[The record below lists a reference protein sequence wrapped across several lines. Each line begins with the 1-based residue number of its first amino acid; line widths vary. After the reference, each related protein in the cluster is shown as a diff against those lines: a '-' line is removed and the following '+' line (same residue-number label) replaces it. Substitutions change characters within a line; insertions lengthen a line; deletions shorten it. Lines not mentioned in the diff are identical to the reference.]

1 MRKFDLMTEQTVYI
15 IDDDDAV
22 LDSIKELLESVNI
35 KAEIFMSAQ
44 SFLDIYSQEKT
55 GCIISDI
62 RMARMSGLA
71 LQKRLSEMGATLP
84 IIFITGHGDIDMAVG
99 ALKDGAMDFIQKP
112 YHEENLLDSINT
124 ALELDAR
131 NRNFSQQAEAM
142 EQHLETLTTRER
154 EIMGLLLK
162 GQSNKQI
169 AKNLCISSRT
179 VEVHR
184 HHVLQKHKVKSVT
197 QLMYLLN
204 HSPDP

>member
-1 MRKFDLMTEQTVYI
+1 MTEQTVYI

-55 GCIISDI
+55 GCIVSDI
-62 RMARMSGLA
+62 RMARMSGLV

-84 IIFITGHGDIDMAVG
+84 IIFITGHGDINMAVG

-112 YHEENLLDSINT
+112 YHEENLLDSINA

-131 NRNFSQQAEAM
+131 NRNFSQQTEAM
-142 EQHLETLTTRER
+142 EQHFEALTTRER
-154 EIMGLLLK
+154 EVMGLLLK

-169 AKNLCISSRT
+169 AENLCISSRT

-204 HSPDP
+204 HSLDP

>member
-1 MRKFDLMTEQTVYI
+1 MTEQTVYI

-35 KAEIFMSAQ
+35 KAEIFMSVQ

-55 GCIISDI
+55 GCIVSDI
-62 RMARMSGLA
+62 RMARMSGLV

-84 IIFITGHGDIDMAVG
+84 IIFITGHGDINMAVG

-112 YHEENLLDSINT
+112 YHEENLLDSINA

-131 NRNFSQQAEAM
+131 NRNFSQQTEAM
-142 EQHLETLTTRER
+142 EQHFEALTTRER
-154 EIMGLLLK
+154 EVMGLLLK

-204 HSPDP
+204 HSLDP

>member
-1 MRKFDLMTEQTVYI
+1 MTEQTVYI

-35 KAEIFMSAQ
+35 KAEIFTNAL
-44 SFLDIYSQEKT
+44 SFLDNYSNEFA
-55 GCIISDI
+55 GCIVCDI
-62 RMARMSGLA
+62 RMARMSGLV

-112 YHEENLLDSINT
+112 YHEENLLDSINA

-131 NRNFSQQAEAM
+131 NRNFSQQAESM
-142 EQHLETLTTRER
+142 EQHFEALTTRER

-162 GQSNKQI
+162 GQSNKKI

-184 HHVLQKHKVKSVT
+184 HHVLQKYKVKSVT

-204 HSPDP
+204 YSPDP

>member
-1 MRKFDLMTEQTVYI
+1 MTEQTVYI

-55 GCIISDI
+55 GCIVSDI
-62 RMARMSGLA
+62 RMTRMSGLV
-71 LQKRLSEMGATLP
+71 LQKRLSEMGSMLP
-84 IIFITGHGDIDMAVG
+84 IIFITGHGDIDMAVE

-112 YHEENLLDSINT
+112 YHEENLLDSINA

-131 NRNFSQQAEAM
+131 NRNFSQHAEAM
-142 EQHLETLTTRER
+142 EQHFEVLTTRER

-162 GQSNKQI
+162 GQSNKHI

>member
-1 MRKFDLMTEQTVYI
+1 MTEQTVYI

-55 GCIISDI
+55 GCIVSDI
-62 RMARMSGLA
+62 RMARMSGLV

-84 IIFITGHGDIDMAVG
+84 IIFITGHGDINMAVG

-112 YHEENLLDSINT
+112 YHEENLLDSINA

-131 NRNFSQQAEAM
+131 NRNVSQQTEAM
-142 EQHLETLTTRER
+142 EQHFEALTTRER
-154 EIMGLLLK
+154 EVMGLLLK

-169 AKNLCISSRT
+169 AENLCISSRT

-204 HSPDP
+204 HSLDP

>member
-1 MRKFDLMTEQTVYI
+1 MTEQTVYI

-35 KAEIFMSAQ
+35 KAEIFTNAL
-44 SFLDIYSQEKT
+44 SFLDNYSNEFA
-55 GCIISDI
+55 GCIVCDI
-62 RMARMSGLA
+62 RMARMSGLV

-112 YHEENLLDSINT
+112 YHEENLLDSINA

-131 NRNFSQQAEAM
+131 NRNFSQHAKAM
-142 EQHLETLTTRER
+142 EQHFEVLTTRER

>member
-1 MRKFDLMTEQTVYI
+1 
-15 IDDDDAV
+15 
-22 LDSIKELLESVNI
+22 
-35 KAEIFMSAQ
+35 SAQ
-44 SFLDIYSQEKT
+44 SVLDIYSQEKT
-55 GCIISDI
+55 GCIVSDI
-62 RMARMSGLA
+62 RMPRMSGLV

-112 YHEENLLDSINT
+112 YHEENLLDSIND

-131 NRNFSQQAEAM
+131 NRNLSQQAEAM
-142 EQHLETLTTRER
+142 EQHFETLTTRER

>member
-1 MRKFDLMTEQTVYI
+1 MTEQTVYV
-15 IDDDDAV
+15 IDDDYAV

-55 GCIISDI
+55 GCIVSDI
-62 RMARMSGLA
+62 RMAKMSGLV

-112 YHEENLLDSINT
+112 YHEENLLDSINA

>member
-1 MRKFDLMTEQTVYI
+1 MTEQTVYI

-35 KAEIFMSAQ
+35 KAEIFTSAL
-44 SFLDIYSQEKT
+44 SFLDNYSNEFV
-55 GCIISDI
+55 GCIVSDI
-62 RMARMSGLA
+62 RMTRMSGLV

-142 EQHLETLTTRER
+142 EQHFEALTTRER